1 MYCRKCGAQLT
12 ENARF
17 CSRCGEGV
25 TPPKTNPA
33 GETAR
38 GNETDTIPAPD
49 YPFYDPSAVKEKRQP
64 RRLFCVFSALCSIL
78 AVALL
83 FADWFAIHYSTIFQ
97 SGILRLTFFRVGYL
111 GSLLQKVSGISSDLS
126 LLPIYLT
133 CVGLT
138 VSVLLS
144 LLGSVGA
151 WCNRPRLGA
160 LGVTGNVLGFVLTLF
175 LLIYTA
181 VLGALLR
188 SHIALLTG
196 NVLLLT
202 AAPYCMLPLFAAGF
216 VFSLLLLRGS
226 EKKTYLPPLLIST
239 LGALAIMVL
248 AFLIMIGVRL
258 VFQNVAAPSSDPLF
272 RESPDTGEYY
282 YDFFGGDD
290 DTGVLPR

>member
-17 CSRCGEGV
+17 CSRCGRAV
-25 TPPKTNPA
+25 TPTEENPA
-33 GETAR
+33 AEAAHGSETGAAS
-38 GNETDTIPAPD
+38 APD
-49 YPFYDPSAVKEKRQP
+49 YQFYDPSAVKEKHQP
-64 RRLFCVFSALCSIL
+64 RRLLCVFSALCSIL

-83 FADWFAIHYSTIFQ
+83 FTDWFAIQYTTFFQ

-111 GSLLQKVSGISSDLS
+111 KNLLQNVSGIAPDLS

-133 CVGLT
+133 CVGLA

-144 LLGSVGA
+144 LMGMVGA

-160 LGVTGNVLGFVLTLF
+160 LGVTGNALGFVLTLF

-188 SHIALLTG
+188 SHMALLTG
-196 NVLLLT
+196 NVLSLT
-202 AAPYCMLPLFAAGF
+202 AAPYGMLFLFAAGF

-226 EKKTYLPPLLIST
+226 EKKTYLPPLLISAFGT
-239 LGALAIMVL
+239 LAIMVL
-248 AFLIMIGVRL
+248 AFLIMLGVRL
-258 VFQNVAAPSSDPLF
+258 VFQNTAAPSRDRLF
-272 RESPDTGEYY
+272 QGDPDTGEYY

-290 DTGVLPR
+290 DTDVLPR